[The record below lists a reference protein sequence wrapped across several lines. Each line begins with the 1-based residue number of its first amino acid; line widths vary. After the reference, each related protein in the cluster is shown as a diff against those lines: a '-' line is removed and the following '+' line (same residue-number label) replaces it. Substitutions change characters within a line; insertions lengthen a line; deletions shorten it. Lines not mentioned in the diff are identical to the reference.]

1 MAASAPKA
9 DVTEVA
15 MLAANRQSIVRA
27 RAEARLGGPLD
38 SLESPLTVL
47 ASPAWRGIE
56 ADIWLARRSD
66 QSEIYKHYHT
76 DLSHYVDPVGAIEA
90 AKRAG
95 DIGVGPRVLQSWED
109 DRLLAMEYLGSGW
122 RAGGLH
128 DRANTGVRKGIVTA
142 KKALQA
148 GPKLLRDA
156 DIFSEIRAA
165 YTACTK
171 YKASLP
177 KNIAAFLGF
186 ADRAE
191 QAVSRLEIERV
202 PCHRDGNTANIMIGP
217 DDAVRLVDYDLAANA
232 DPYEDIG
239 YHLTELF
246 DREPEARDGFVEWT
260 GFFEEPMFQRAMVY
274 GILDDL
280 RWGLVASAMAASSPR
295 TTLEF
300 AKYASWRM
308 MRFEMTSQTSIAGDR
323 LRRMA

>member
-1 MAASAPKA
+1 M
-9 DVTEVA
+9 V
-15 MLAANRQSIVRA
+15 AANRQALVRA
-27 RAEARLGGPLD
+27 RAEARLGGSLD

-76 DLSHYVDPVGAIEA
+76 DLSHYVDPAGAIAA

-95 DIGVGPRVLQSWED
+95 DIGVGPRVLQSWDED
-109 DRLLAMEYLGSGW
+109 GLFAMEYLGNGW

-128 DRANTGVRKGIVTA
+128 DSANTGIRKGIVAA
-142 KKALQA
+142 KKALQV
-148 GPKLLRDA
+148 GQKLSRDA
-156 DIFSEIRAA
+156 DIFGEIRAA
-165 YTACTK
+165 YAACTT

-177 KNIAAFLGF
+177 KNMAAFLGF
-186 ADRAE
+186 AERAE
-191 QAVSRLEIERV
+191 QAMSRLAVERV
-202 PCHRDGNTANIMIGP
+202 PCHRDGNTANTMVGP
-217 DDAVRLVDYDLAANA
+217 GNTVRLVDYDLAANA

-239 YHLTELF
+239 CHLIELF

-260 GFFEEPMFQRAMVY
+260 GIFEEALFQRAMVY

-280 RWGLVASAMAASSPR
+280 RWGLVAFAMAASSPR
-295 TTLEF
+295 TMLEF

-308 MRFEMTSQTSIAGDR
+308 MRFETTSQTSIAGDR